1 MIDAISSPSRRSE
14 MKAHAGPRGMTILSA
29 TAAILFGV
37 FLVFGAGLAN
47 PTTVHNA
54 AHDVRHALAFP
65 CH

>member
-1 MIDAISSPSRRSE
+1 MNTYVARR
-14 MKAHAGPRGMTILSA
+14 GVTILSA
-29 TAAILFGV
+29 TLAILFGV

-54 AHDVRHALAFP
+54 AHDARHALAFP